1 MAIDISLG
9 QDQLVVFEVGNEA
22 FGIDISSVQEIIRFQ
37 QITDVPRAPMHVKG
51 VINLRGEV
59 IPIIDLRDKFGLAQT
74 EETKSSRIVVVDVL
88 GSTVG
93 MIVDAVSEVLR
104 IGTDQIESPSSIIE
118 SYEKYLRGIGRLDE
132 RLILLL
138 DLERLIP
145 EAGQLKAVA

>member
-51 VINLRGEV
+51 VINLRGKV

>member
-1 MAIDISLG
+1 
-9 QDQLVVFEVGNEA
+9 
-22 FGIDISSVQEIIRFQ
+22 
-37 QITDVPRAPMHVKG
+37 MHVKG
-51 VINLRGEV
+51 VINLRGKV

>member
-1 MAIDISLG
+1 MAIDTSLE

-22 FGIDISSVQEIIRFQ
+22 FGIDISSVQEIIRLQ
-37 QITDVPRAPMHVKG
+37 QITDVPKAPMHVKG
-51 VINLRGEV
+51 VINLRGKV
-59 IPIIDLRDKFGLAQT
+59 IPIIDLRDKFSLAQT

-104 IGTDQIESPSSIIE
+104 IGTNQIEPPSSIIE
-118 SYEKYLRGIGRLDE
+118 SYEKYLKGIGRLDE